1 MKKSVFMFCCALCI
15 AFWGITANQA
25 EAVMKLQLAHEQPE
39 IHPYHIGAVEFAKLV
54 KEYSKGEMEVTI
66 FSNGTM
72 GKASALAESCSMGTM
87 DFDHPRGLFTEV
99 RRFDNAVLFQGLGS
113 FRQSS

>member
-39 IHPYHIGAVEFAKLV
+39 IHPYHIGGSYNLFQRNDG
-54 KEYSKGEMEVTI
+54 KGIRVGGELLYGYDGLRVRV
-66 FSNGTM
+66 
-72 GKASALAESCSMGTM
+72 
-87 DFDHPRGLFTEV
+87 FDHPRGLFTEV

-113 FRQSS
+113 FGQSS